1 MSESNSIKI
10 PAGYVTA
17 SAIGFADGAGML
29 AVASETT
36 PLPTT
41 IASPAAPDALS
52 GSANS
57 NRIAGPFVPVV
68 GRPVMVQLTGDW
80 IGSVQMRRSVDGGT
94 TKLPITLAGGEWG
107 RFTGNACE
115 PVWDESEAGAQLY
128 LDIAIYAGTV
138 AYRVSQ

>member
-17 SAIGFADGAGML
+17 SAIGFADGSGKL
-29 AVASETT
+29 AVASETS

-41 IASPAAPDALS
+41 TTAPAAPAPLS
-52 GSANS
+52 GSASTNS
-57 NRIAGPFVPVV
+57 VAGPFVPVV
-68 GRPVMVQLTGDW
+68 GRPVIVQLTGDW
-80 IGSVQMRRSVDGGT
+80 IGSVQVRRSVDGGT
-94 TKLPITLAGGEWG
+94 TKLPITVAGGEWG

-128 LDIAIYAGTV
+128 LDISIFAGTL